1 MTQLLHRWTEKHR
14 AQHEAKKRIVA
25 AALACLADY
34 EFEGAYPLDP
44 KSSYG
49 RLLQAVRDLK
59 KART

>member
-1 MTQLLHRWTEKHR
+1 MTKLLHRWTKKQR
-14 AQHEAKKRIVA
+14 AAHDAKKRIVA

-34 EFEGAYPLDP
+34 EFEGAYPIEP

-49 RLLQAVRDLK
+49 RLLQAARDLK